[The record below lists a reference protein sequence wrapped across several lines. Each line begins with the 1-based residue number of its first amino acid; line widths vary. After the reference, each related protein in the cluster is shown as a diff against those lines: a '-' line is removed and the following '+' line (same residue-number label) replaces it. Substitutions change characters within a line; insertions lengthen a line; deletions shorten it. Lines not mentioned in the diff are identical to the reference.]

1 MSKTIKYKNQMK
13 KYIVYLIG
21 LIVLSAGIYLIKN
34 SLPLNNK
41 NQSVDFSSVTSKPKR
56 DKSKDK
62 RSGPEM
68 ERRYFEQQH
77 YPYGTV
83 LEPRLLSSIWDE
95 IRNTPDENDYSL
107 SATTWLSI
115 GPWGGQIPS
124 TSTKFTGRILDI
136 YAGDTSN
143 MIVAAASGGLWRYA
157 NPNPIA
163 LTEQLT
169 SQAASTFDVQPGN
182 SNVIIL
188 GTGEPLI
195 RAGTGMYKTT
205 NGGINWA
212 SVNLNDTTPGGF
224 YKIRYSSV
232 NVIHAAS
239 NRGYYRSDNNGLNWV
254 KPLSGNITDVAVHP
268 ADNNII
274 YCCRRQDVVTDSGGV
289 YKSTNNGISWIR
301 MTLGAIPTTD
311 IGRTSISIAKSNPAF
326 VYIAMS
332 KRNGNMWGVYRT
344 SGGDTWVN
352 VSPPEDIFEGI
363 GWYSNEI
370 SVSPVSA
377 SKLLVGGVWL
387 WRSTNLG
394 MAWTKLD
401 NNLQLNI
408 HADQHAIVWDST
420 GTNVFLGNDGGVAYS
435 DDEGFSY
442 NTLQNKFPIT
452 QYYNVDVSLSSPM
465 VFIGGSQ
472 DNGITSSTNNGAS
485 WRYNIS
491 WGGDGSG
498 AAINPFNPQEMY
510 MTIGVYGDP
519 WAFRRHRTTNAGL
532 NWVEL
537 NNGIDNSTQWYTRI
551 KTDNANPVTVYT
563 SSNGFMY
570 YSTNAGNNWIK
581 SNPAEF
587 PQWLYNF
594 SVRKYN
600 DTSIVYAV
608 TDSRNDGERIY
619 VKVGSAAYNERS
631 GEITDGYAI
640 NAVTMHPNNSNIAFA
655 VIKGLYAG
663 NKIYKTTNRG
673 LNWTNI
679 SSNLP
684 NVPAAALAIYPLND
698 NIMYLGT
705 EMGCYKTTN
714 GGANWFRW
722 NDGLP
727 EAVIVSEMKPYFNG
741 SDFYI
746 LAGTYGRSMW
756 IRKDDDL
763 VGIAGNTGEIP
774 SKFEL
779 QQNYPNP
786 FNPSTNIKISLP
798 VAGIIQLLVY
808 DASGKLVKTV
818 LNGNMTAGVHS
829 VRFDGAGLASGIY
842 FYKLVTPHF
851 SDVKK
856 MVLVK

>member
-1 MSKTIKYKNQMK
+1 MK
-13 KYIVYLIG
+13 KLSIFIFILLSSIGVFIFLIG
-21 LIVLSAGIYLIKN
+21 RTSEENGRIVNFNDIRN
-34 SLPLNNK
+34 
-41 NQSVDFSSVTSKPKR
+41 KPKR
-56 DKSKDK
+56 DKSLDK

-68 ERRYFEQQH
+68 ERQYFEQQH

-83 LEPRLLSSIWDE
+83 LEPHLLKSIWDD
-95 IRNTPDENDYSL
+95 IRNMPDENEQFY
-107 SATTWLSI
+107 SATTWQSI

-124 TSTKFTGRILDI
+124 TNTKFTGRILDI
-136 YAGDTSN
+136 NATDTSN
-143 MIVAAASGGLWRYA
+143 MIIASASGGLWRYA
-157 NPNPIA
+157 NPNPLA

-169 SQAASTFDVQPGN
+169 SQVAGSFDVQPGN

-188 GTGEPLI
+188 GTGEPLT

-205 NGGINWA
+205 NGGVNWT
-212 SVNLNDTTPGGF
+212 SVSLNDTTPGGF
-224 YKIRYSSV
+224 YKIRYSSA

-239 NRGYYRSDNNGLNWV
+239 DRGYYRSDNNGLNWV
-254 KPLSGNITDVAVHP
+254 KLLSGNITDVAVHP
-268 ADNNII
+268 TDNNIV
-274 YCCRRQDVVTDSGGV
+274 YCCRRQNVDADSGGV
-289 YKSTNNGISWIR
+289 YKSTNNGVSWVR
-301 MTLGAIPTTD
+301 MSLGAIPTTD
-311 IGRTSISIAKSNPAF
+311 VGRTSISIAKSNPAF
-326 VYIAMS
+326 IYVAMS
-332 KRNGNMWGVYRT
+332 RRNGYMWGVYRT
-344 SGGDTWVN
+344 SGGDSWVN
-352 VSPPEDIFEGI
+352 ISPPEDIFEGI

-394 MAWTKLD
+394 MTWTKLD

-420 GTNVFLGNDGGVAYS
+420 GDNVWLGNDGGLAYS

-442 NTLQNKFPIT
+442 NTPQNKFPIT
-452 QYYNVDVSLSSPM
+452 QYYNVDVSLSSPT

-472 DNGITSSTNNGAS
+472 DNGITSTTNNGAA

-498 AAINPFNPQEMY
+498 AAINPFNPLEMY
-510 MTIGVYGDP
+510 MTIGVYNSP

-537 NNGIDNSTQWYTRI
+537 NNGIDNSAQWYTRI

-563 SSNGFMY
+563 SSSGFMY
-570 YSTNAGNNWIK
+570 YSTNTGNNWIK
-581 SNPAEF
+581 SNPTEF
-587 PQWLYNF
+587 PAWIFNF

-600 DTSIVYAV
+600 DTSIVYAI

-619 VKVGSAAYNERS
+619 LKVGSAAYMERS
-631 GEITDGYAI
+631 AGISDGYAI
-640 NAVTMHPNNSNIAFA
+640 NAITMHPVNSNIAFA
-655 VIKGLYAG
+655 VIKGLYSG
-663 NKIYKTTNRG
+663 SKVFKTTNRG
-673 LNWTNI
+673 LNWSNV

-698 NIMYLGT
+698 NIMYLGS

-727 EAVIVSEMKPYFNG
+727 EAVIITELKPYFNG
-741 SDFYI
+741 ADFYI

-756 IRKDDDL
+756 IRNDDEL
-763 VGIAGNTGEIP
+763 VGIAGNSGEIP
-774 SKFEL
+774 AKFEL

-786 FNPSTNIKISLP
+786 FNPVTNIRFSVPYKLNVEIN
-798 VAGIIQLLVY
+798 IY
-808 DASGKLVKTV
+808 DVNGKLVETAVNK
-818 LNGNMTAGVHS
+818 NMDAGFHEIK
-829 VRFDGAGLASGIY
+829 FDGSKLASGVY
-842 FYKLVTPHF
+842 FYKLKAGSFTQVR
-851 SDVKK
+851 K
-856 MVLVK
+856 MVIIK